1 MVVYFFEKLVGTFGA
16 EKVFGCVGVGTDYD
30 RDVQFVHVTQQFARG
45 VVVVVAF
52 LVDAACVDFGNAAR
66 FADEFDSLVHEVE
79 IPFVVL

>member
-1 MVVYFFEKLVGTFGA
+1 MVLNFIEKLVGAFCA
-16 EKVFGCVGVGTDYD
+16 EEVFGCVGVGTDYD

-66 FADEFDSLVHEVE
+66 FADEFDGLVYEVE
-79 IPFVVL
+79 IPFVMF